1 MFYSFDVMGDVG
13 FSKDFGNLTSGV
25 EHSAIK
31 PIHEH
36 IKIIGVLSP
45 IPWLMNILGS
55 IPGSAN
61 TYLEIFNFC
70 ADEIRAKQKVSVR
83 VCISNRLRR
92 CLATGC
98 EAC

>member
-1 MFYSFDVMGDVG
+1 MFYSFDVMGEVG
-13 FSKDFGNLTSGV
+13 FSKDFGNLTTGV

-55 IPGSAN
+55 IPGAAN

-70 ADEIRAKQKVSVR
+70 SDEIRAKQKVCMNS
-83 VCISNRLRR
+83 
-92 CLATGC
+92 TPD
-98 EAC
+98 